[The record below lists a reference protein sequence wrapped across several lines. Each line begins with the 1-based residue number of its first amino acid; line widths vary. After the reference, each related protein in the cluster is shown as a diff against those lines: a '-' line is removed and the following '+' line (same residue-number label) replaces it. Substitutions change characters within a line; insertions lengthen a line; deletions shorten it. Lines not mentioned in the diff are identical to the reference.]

1 MRAWCNKFFYSIIR
15 LCRRD
20 ISNISKC
27 QQRGVKGC
35 RQTAERD
42 HPCRNE
48 YNVRKTA
55 KRRSI
60 AKESQKE
67 QDGHQRCPSNH
78 TRYCNVISVLE
89 VIKLSGKEPEW
100 FSQCPGIT
108 ASHHWGWEFD
118 RGAKC
123 EQVIGVENLITHG
136 KSLSTLCWK
145 SWVFSGFLQQKKLTG
160 QVRLFITGV
169 SYISHSWE
177 ELGNHFPHNWH

>member
-20 ISNISKC
+20 MPNISKC

-89 VIKLSGKEPEW
+89 VIKFSGQDPEW

-118 RGAKC
+118 VRISNWHRKFDHTW
-123 EQVIGVENLITHG
+123 EEFVN
-136 KSLSTLCWK
+136 SLLK
-145 SWVFSGFLQQKKLTG
+145 VMGFLWLPPTKKVDRAG
-160 QVRLFITGV
+160 KVIHDGCFI
-169 SYISHSWE
+169 H
-177 ELGNHFPHNWH
+177 